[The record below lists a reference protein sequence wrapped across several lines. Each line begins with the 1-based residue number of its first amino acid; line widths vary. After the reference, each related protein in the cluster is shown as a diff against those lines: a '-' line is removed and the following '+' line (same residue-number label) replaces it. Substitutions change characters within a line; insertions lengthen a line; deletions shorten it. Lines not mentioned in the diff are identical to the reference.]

1 MRVKI
6 FDGFVAFFNFLEQQ
20 SMLDAYPEF
29 QSFVDLYKK
38 INVGCGCQKAV
49 RVKRTEEQY
58 DLLTRQ
64 MSLFPVILQDIKNKT
79 DTEEIQFYMNGVLTF
94 KG

>member
-1 MRVKI
+1 MKVKI

-29 QSFVDLYKK
+29 QSFVHLYKK

-49 RVKRTEEQY
+49 RVKKTEEQY
-58 DLLTRQ
+58 DLLARQ
-64 MSLFPVILQDIKNKT
+64 MSLFPVILQEIKNRT
-79 DTEEIQFYMNGVLTF
+79 ETEEVQFHMNGVLIF